1 MVKRDRGTNRL
12 PVISCLFLCG
22 TVRSN
27 RATGDKSPGCKL
39 TVISL
44 FWNRGTGHLEDSLC
58 SRSEERDRWP
68 AYTRLPQAGQ
78 DSIEERHR
86 GSHRGGL
93 TKRRKGAQGLIVR
106 PLASSGIHWNYNGG
120 PAANFFHNLLFGRP
134 IESHR
139 E

>member
-1 MVKRDRGTNRL
+1 MVSLPAVSRYGRELTEDRHTGSHTADLLERH
-12 PVISCLFLCG
+12 G
-22 TVRSN
+22 HH
-27 RATGDKSPGCKL
+27 ATAQ
-39 TVISL
+39 
-44 FWNRGTGHLEDSLC
+44 R
-58 SRSEERDRWP
+58 EEREDCGMGHEDTQVNTQR
-68 AYTRLPQAGQ
+68 
-78 DSIEERHR
+78 ERHR